1 MCGIAGLFIKDP
13 NLQPQLGDL
22 LSKMTSTLCGRG
34 PDSAGF
40 AVYGDG
46 KDGKLKL
53 VLAGPNKDFALEPV
67 MHELARHLGADADVH
82 MRHSHAVLSVDE
94 GDVARARHWL
104 AENAPE
110 VNVVSQG
117 ERLEIFKE
125 VGYPTDVAKS
135 FGIAGMGGTHG
146 ISHTRMATESAVT
159 TDGSHPFSTGAD
171 QCLVHNGSLSNHAS
185 LRRDLK
191 RDGIEVRT
199 QNDTEVAAA
208 YLTKQMRDGKSLGKA
223 LESGLDDLDGFFT
236 FVVGTENGFG
246 VLRDPIACKPAVMA
260 ETDQYVAFASE
271 FKSLTCLPGIEKAK
285 VWEPKPATVYFW
297 EHK

>member
-13 NLQPQLGDL
+13 KLQSQLGDL
-22 LSKMTSTLCGRG
+22 LSKMTSTLCSRG

-46 KDGKLKL
+46 KAGKVKL
-53 VLAGPNKDFALEPV
+53 VLAGPDKDFALEPV
-67 MHELARHLGADADVH
+67 IDQLALHLGANVH
-82 MRHSHAVLSVDE
+82 VRMRHSHAVVSVDE
-94 GDVARARHWL
+94 SDVTRARNWL
-104 AENAPE
+104 EENASE
-110 VNVVSQG
+110 VNLVSQG

-125 VGYPTDVAKS
+125 VGYPTDVAKT
-135 FGIAGMGGTHG
+135 FDIAGMAGTHG

-159 TDGSHPFSTGAD
+159 TNGSHPFSTGAD

-191 RDGIEVRT
+191 RDGIEILT

-208 YLTKQMRDGKSLGKA
+208 YLTKQMRDGKSLGQA
-223 LESGLDDLDGFFT
+223 LESGLNDLDGFFT

-271 FKSLTCLPGIEKAK
+271 FKSLTCLPGIETAK